1 MKPSLKYPSDK
12 RSFFTDLETRRIGG
26 GLVLWRGY
34 FQSVRPTI
42 DRMLIRVDTSTTAM
56 YCPGKLIDVAL
67 EYLGKPGRPN
77 ALAPKHGLPNRERL
91 RLQRFVTG
99 IKVTILDADMQHIVK
114 GLTKESARD
123 LTIEIGDG
131 RTMTVA
137 EYLQSQWNIQLQFP
151 NVICAEVCTTFG
163 VLSYRTYSL
172 PVVLDRRRYSL
183 GALQHSTRSDRS

>member
-34 FQSVRPTI
+34 FQSVRPAI

-56 YCPGKLIDVAL
+56 YWSGKLIDVAL
-67 EYLGKPGRPN
+67 EFLDKPGRPN

-99 IKVTILDADMQHIVK
+99 IKVTILDADIQHIVK

-163 VLSYRTYSL
+163 VISYRTYSL
-172 PVVLDRRRYSL
+172 PLVLDRRRYSL
-183 GALQHSTRSDRS
+183 GALQHPARSDRS